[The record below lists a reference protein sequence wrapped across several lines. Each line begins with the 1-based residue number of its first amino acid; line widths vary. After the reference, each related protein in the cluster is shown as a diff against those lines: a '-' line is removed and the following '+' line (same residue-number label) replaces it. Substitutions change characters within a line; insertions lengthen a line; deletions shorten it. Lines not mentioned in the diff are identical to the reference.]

1 MDKLTGIHAVKE
13 ALEARRPIDRIAI
26 AKGRQDTRVEEI
38 EQLARKQGVPVRFED
53 RGQLDRLANS
63 KDHQGVVALAA
74 ARAAASL
81 EDILANANAGH
92 GQLGLIVLLDGV
104 EDPHNLGAIIRT
116 TLAAG
121 AHGVVI
127 PERRAAG
134 LTDTVA
140 RASAGALAH
149 LPVAKVTN
157 LVRTMEELKDA
168 GYWLVGLDEQ
178 GDKNYT
184 EVDYTSPVGI
194 VLGSEGQGLH
204 ELTGK
209 RCDFVVSLPT
219 TGPIKS
225 LNVSVAAGVVLF
237 EAIRQQVVANDHTLA
252 RFDGVFVDFERVRAV
267 FQGIGDARGLGRE
280 LLRFSNGN
288 KPGAQLVRQN
298 RSKNEAARFD
308 PRYHV
313 NRVALVVFE

>member
-38 EQLARKQGVPVRFED
+38 VQLARKQGVPVRFEE

-74 ARAAASL
+74 ARAASNL
-81 EDILANANAGH
+81 EDILAHANASAGH

-104 EDPHNLGAIIRT
+104 EDPHNLGAIVRT
-116 TLAAG
+116 ALAAG

-149 LPVAKVTN
+149 LPIAKVTN
-157 LVRTMEELKDA
+157 LVRTMEELKEA

-184 EVDYTSPVGI
+184 EADYTSPVGI

-204 ELTGK
+204 ELTRK

-219 TGPIKS
+219 TGPVKS

-237 EAIRQQVVANDHTLA
+237 EALRQRNALT
-252 RFDGVFVDFERVRAV
+252 RA
-267 FQGIGDARGLGRE
+267 
-280 LLRFSNGN
+280 
-288 KPGAQLVRQN
+288 K
-298 RSKNEAARFD
+298 
-308 PRYHV
+308 
-313 NRVALVVFE
+313 

>member
-1 MDKLTGIHAVKE
+1 M
-13 ALEARRPIDRIAI
+13 
-26 AKGRQDTRVEEI
+26 
-38 EQLARKQGVPVRFED
+38 QLARTQGVPVRFED
-53 RGQLDRLANS
+53 RGQIDRLANS

-74 ARAAASL
+74 ARAAATL
-81 EDILANANAGH
+81 EDILAHANAGR

-116 TLAAG
+116 ALAAG

-157 LVRTMEELKDA
+157 LVRTMEELKEA

-204 ELTGK
+204 ELTRK

-219 TGPIKS
+219 IGPVNSRPILLGQAEK
-225 LNVSVAAGVVLF
+225 LF
-237 EAIRQQVVANDHTLA
+237 EAL
-252 RFDGVFVDFERVRAV
+252 
-267 FQGIGDARGLGRE
+267 
-280 LLRFSNGN
+280 
-288 KPGAQLVRQN
+288 K
-298 RSKNEAARFD
+298 
-308 PRYHV
+308 
-313 NRVALVVFE
+313 

>member
-38 EQLARKQGVPVRFED
+38 VQLARKQGVPVRFED
-53 RGQLDRLANS
+53 RGQIDRLANS
-63 KDHQGVVALAA
+63 KDHQGVVGLAA
-74 ARAAASL
+74 ARAAATL
-81 EDILANANAGH
+81 EDILAHANTGH
-92 GQLGLIVLLDGV
+92 GQPGLIVLLDGV

-116 TLAAG
+116 ALAAG

-149 LPVAKVTN
+149 LPIAKVTN
-157 LVRTMEELKDA
+157 LVRAMGELKEA
-168 GYWLVGLDEQ
+168 GYWLVGLDQ
-178 GDKNYT
+178 DGDKSYT
-184 EVDYTSPVGI
+184 EADYTSPIGI
-194 VLGSEGQGLH
+194 VLGGEGKGLH
-204 ELTGK
+204 ELTRK

-219 TGPIKS
+219 TGPVKS

-237 EAIRQQVVANDHTLA
+237 EARRQRNT
-252 RFDGVFVDFERVRAV
+252 RTR
-267 FQGIGDARGLGRE
+267 I
-280 LLRFSNGN
+280 
-288 KPGAQLVRQN
+288 K
-298 RSKNEAARFD
+298 
-308 PRYHV
+308 
-313 NRVALVVFE
+313 